1 MAKIVEK
8 VKALTNVSQWRNT
21 DFVLTWFKGHNKL
34 KLSFMSFDIV
44 NLYPSISEDL
54 LKRGS
59 SYFFCQK
66 VVPSN
71 QKSLHGGPS
80 FLLLFI
86 CVRLDP
92 NIITPNYP

>member
-8 VKALTNVSQWRNT
+8 VKTLTNVSQWRNT

-66 VVPSN
+66 VVPS
-71 QKSLHGGPS
+71 KSSSMVNHPS
-80 FLLLFI
+80 SFCSSVLFLFPLSPSSF
-86 CVRLDP
+86 
-92 NIITPNYP
+92 

>member
-34 KLSFMSFDIV
+34 KLSFISFDIV
-44 NLYPSISEDL
+44 NFYPSISENL

-59 SYFFCQK
+59 SYLFCQM
-66 VVPSN
+66 VVPSKTPSSGALGRN
-71 QKSLHGGPS
+71 TSLK
-80 FLLLFI
+80 FQYFF
-86 CVRLDP
+86 
-92 NIITPNYP
+92 